1 MYVCIYLYIYISMYQ
16 CIYVSMYLCIYV
28 SMHLCIYVCIYDVSM
43 YGCMYTHV
51 LMGENF
57 VYTYIYI
64 YVLLWIKYYSELYGI
79 FFNMFVCV
87 NIRNIKYSIHNLQYI
102 EYRIQCT
109 LCNLQNPTIYIYM
122 CIHRTF
128 DCIVKILRILNV
140 IYLVY
145 IHIIKFLMY
154 HIISR
159 TWYAGCF
166 GKGIW
171 GVWNR
176 MPFASELP
184 PQLHITCTDHAFAAV

>member
-1 MYVCIYLYIYISMYQ
+1 MYVCISLYIYISMYQ

-64 YVLLWIKYYSELYGI
+64 CIIVNQILFRIVWY
-79 FFNMFVCV
+79 FFQHVCVCV

-109 LCNLQNPTIYIYM
+109 LCNLQNPTIYMYI
-122 CIHRTF
+122 C
-128 DCIVKILRILNV
+128 
-140 IYLVY
+140 VY
-145 IHIIKFLMY
+145 TEH
-154 HIISR
+154 S
-159 TWYAGCF
+159 T
-166 GKGIW
+166 
-171 GVWNR
+171 V
-176 MPFASELP
+176 
-184 PQLHITCTDHAFAAV
+184 